1 MATPRLTAN
10 KVLAIVL
17 LIAAGLAAVLIAVSV
32 MGGDDNT
39 EPIGIHGAAATQ
51 ELLTGIPQHGN
62 VLGKASAPVT
72 LVEYADLQCP
82 FCAQWALDTF
92 PALVSEYV
100 RPGKV
105 KIVFNGL
112 AFVGP
117 DSLPALQTAVSAG
130 EQGRLWN
137 VAELIYHNQGEEN
150 TGWVTDDLLRSIG
163 KAVPGLDVGQM
174 IDGRQSASVTSAL
187 ADAQGSAQAAGIS
200 STPTFEVGRTGGS
213 MSQLRGALS
222 AAEFRQVLDSLLR
235 Q

>member
-1 MATPRLTAN
+1 MPKLTTN
-10 KVLAIVL
+10 RVLVVVL
-17 LIAAGLAAVLIAVSV
+17 VIAAGLAAALIAVSV
-32 MGGDDNT
+32 MGGSDEAAPT
-39 EPIGIHGAAATQ
+39 AVRGAATTE
-51 ELLTGIPQHGN
+51 ELLAGIPQQGN
-62 VLGKASAPVT
+62 VLGKAGAPVT

-92 PALVSEYV
+92 PALVQEYV

-105 KIVFNGL
+105 KVVFNGL

-117 DSLPALQTAVSAG
+117 DSLPALQSALSAG
-130 EQGRLWN
+130 EQGKLWN

-163 KAVPGLDVGQM
+163 EAVPGLDADKM
-174 IDGRQSASVTSAL
+174 MDGRQSAAVASAL

-213 MSQLRGALS
+213 VSQLQGALS
-222 AAEFRQVLDSLLR
+222 TDAFRQALDSLL
-235 Q
+235 QK